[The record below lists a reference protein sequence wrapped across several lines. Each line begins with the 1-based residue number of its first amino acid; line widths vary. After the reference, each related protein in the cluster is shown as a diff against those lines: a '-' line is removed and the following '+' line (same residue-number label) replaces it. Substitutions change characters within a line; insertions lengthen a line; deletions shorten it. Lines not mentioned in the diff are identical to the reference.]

1 MTKRNGILISLAL
14 GMAALLPSHAVQADE
29 GKRSSLKSEIERLLQ
44 DIAGELRDVP
54 GDSSTS
60 DLERT
65 MSYAGS
71 VYDKARELKDHA
83 EGDSDA
89 RRMADYY
96 PDIARRYQ
104 DAARYLR
111 EQKNDYRKLD
121 EYPRKCED
129 AMRELANRMR
139 AYTDS
144 HDPRGVDEV
153 PKLARELGRIGKEAM
168 EQGEGTRRMIYERY
182 DRVDDF
188 SDSEGRWSDVKSN
201 LHGAGR
207 TMYEHTQRMHEQIK
221 RDDVCGNLSKEER
234 NPLVEQAM
242 QKLFE
247 GKKGIELL
255 YTSMDGQLG
264 EMASSLD
271 GLAGDSSDSDIN
283 TAEQKLTEV
292 ERMIEQLDRIK
303 GNDGEA
309 KRRVETWRN
318 IARAGREGL
327 KHLRVLKQAQFLADK
342 APEKCRD
349 STTRLMELIRGYA
362 DEREKGADKE
372 LALRARGMGA
382 PIKEGLSKTDEQH
395 GVMERALSDAQRWD
409 PGEGRW
415 RDVRDRHKASAQ
427 AIFDHWKKAR
437 EAAHTACDDLAKGD
451 QHPEVLKA
459 VADLGADRS
468 DAETKIL
475 VLEADHRKWEERIK
489 ELRDWYKQDTKNVRD
504 MFCKLPESPGD
515 SAEGDAYAA
524 QLTQI
529 ADRMRD
535 RLKPRWAEI
544 GNEAGSMI
552 TRAEALQRSKNKDVR
567 IEAGKL
573 RELIV
578 KKMASLQNL
587 LDNELN
593 GANDPEFR
601 AKMETGKNEHKRI
614 QSDSSKCTVSE
625 VTFGSRRV
633 DCIRVSGSTCY
644 VVEIKPN
651 NSDAQARGRVQI
663 REGIAEITKEL
674 KGKKK
679 KSELT
684 GKYEVLQSCFDE
696 SAETARLEEELRVYE
711 YCPPEGELYKDFV
724 VP

>member
-1 MTKRNGILISLAL
+1 MAVI
-14 GMAALLPSHAVQADE
+14 AALAGLPPGVQADE
-29 GKRSSLKSEIERLLQ
+29 SKRNSLKSEIERLLQ

-65 MSYAGS
+65 VGYAGS
-71 VYDKARELKDHA
+71 VHDKARELREHA
-83 EGDSDA
+83 DGDSDA
-89 RRMADYY
+89 RRMAESY

-111 EQKNDYRKLD
+111 ELKNDHRKLD

-153 PKLARELGRIGKEAM
+153 PKLAREFGRIGKEAV
-168 EQGEGTRRMIYERY
+168 EQGEGTRRMTYERY

-188 SDSEGRWSDVKSN
+188 SDSDGRWSDVKSN

-207 TMYEHTQRMHEQIK
+207 TMYEHTQRMNEQLK

-242 QKLFE
+242 AKLFE

-415 RDVRDRHKASAQ
+415 RDVRDKHKASAQ
-427 AIFDHWKKAR
+427 AIFEHWKKAR
-437 EAAHTACDDLAKGD
+437 EAAHSACDDLAKGD

-475 VLEADHRKWEERIK
+475 VLDADHRKWEERIK
-489 ELRDWYKQDTKNVRD
+489 ELRDWYKQDTKNVRE

-515 SAEGDAYAA
+515 SAEGDAFAA

-567 IEAGKL
+567 VDAGKL
-573 RELIV
+573 REIII

-614 QSDSSKCTVSE
+614 QADSGKCTVSE

-633 DCIRVSGSTCY
+633 DCIRVDGSVCY

-651 NSDAQARGRVQI
+651 NGPAQERGRVQMRDGI
-663 REGIAEITKEL
+663 REIQIAL
-674 KGKKK
+674 SGKKK
-679 KSELT
+679 KSELD
-684 GKYEVLQSCFDE
+684 GKLEVFRSCFDE
-696 SAETARLEEELRVYE
+696 SRGEAKLEPELRVYE
-711 YCPPEGELYKDFV
+711 YCPPEGEMFKDFV
-724 VP
+724 IP